1 MSNRGLTYKKIF
13 VDSKYRLPQSN
24 SSSDFS
30 IELNENLEL
39 PEGTRLHVVDISL
52 PAAFKTTE
60 VGFYEYLYV
69 MIFDNSDVFVKN
81 FRIYLGNKIYFSE
94 QLTFDIHAGLNSN
107 TEDLSAGGIFNYAYS
122 SATRTVEYSIKDGL
136 NYKVKI
142 PTDDELSNY
151 VNNQWDTNTA
161 NYDSKNILSIN
172 YLLSNYV
179 ASSPL
184 TVWTSSYL
192 NLVPFR
198 YLFISSP
205 ELSDY
210 KYSAPNSYSSSIIKK
225 VLVNSQLGG
234 IINDAGSSL
243 SEDYISV
250 GNRNLKKISFKITDE
265 TGKVMNLYDIPCQF
279 ALLLS
284 NPAYY

>member
-1 MSNRGLTYKKIF
+1 MSNKLVYKKIF
-13 VDSKYRLPQSN
+13 VDSKYRLPNSK

-30 IELNENLEL
+30 IELNENVEL
-39 PEGTRLHVVDISL
+39 PEGTRMYITDISI
-52 PAAFKTTE
+52 PATFKTTE
-60 VGFYEYLYV
+60 NNFYEYIYV

-94 QLTFDIHAGLNSN
+94 QLCFDIHAGLNTN
-107 TEDLSAGGIFNYAYS
+107 TEDLNAGGIFNYAYS
-122 SATRTVEYSIKDGL
+122 SATRTVEFSIKDGL

-142 PTDDELSNY
+142 PTDEELSNY
-151 VNNQWDTNTA
+151 VNNQWNTTQA
-161 NYDSKNILSIN
+161 NYDSNNPLSIN

-179 ASSPL
+179 PSNPL

-198 YLFISSP
+198 YIFISSAT
-205 ELSDY
+205 LSDY
-210 KYSAPNSYSSSIIKK
+210 RYSAPTSYSSSIIKK

-234 IINDAGSSL
+234 IINDHGANL
-243 SEDYISV
+243 SEDYIDVS
-250 GNRNLKKISFKITDE
+250 NKNLKRLDFKITDE
-265 TGKVMNLYDIPCQF
+265 RGVVMNLYNIPCQF
-279 ALLLS
+279 ALLIQ

>member
-1 MSNRGLTYKKIF
+1 MSNKGLTYKKIF

-39 PEGTRLHVVDISL
+39 PEGTRLHVVDISI

-60 VGFYEYLYV
+60 VNFYEYMYV
-69 MIFDNSDVFVKN
+69 MIYDNSDVFVKN

-94 QLTFDIHAGLNSN
+94 QLTFDIHQSLNTN
-107 TEDLSAGGIFNYAYS
+107 TEDLNAGGIFNYAYS
-122 SATRTVEYSIKDGL
+122 SATRTVEFSIKDGL

-142 PTDDELSNY
+142 PTDNELATY
-151 VNNQWDTNTA
+151 VGGVWNTIQTD
-161 NYDSKNILSIN
+161 YDSKNPLSIN

-179 ASSPL
+179 PSSPL
-184 TVWTSSYL
+184 TVWNSSYL

-198 YLFISSP
+198 YLFISSAA
-205 ELSDY
+205 LSDY

-225 VLVNSQLGG
+225 VLVNQQLGG

-243 SEDYISV
+243 SEDYIDV
-250 GNRNLKKISFKITDE
+250 GNRNLKRIDFKITDE
-265 TGKVMNLYDIPCQF
+265 RGTVMNLYDIPVQF

-284 NPAYY
+284 HPSY

>member
-1 MSNRGLTYKKIF
+1 MSNKGLTYKKIF

-39 PEGTRLHVVDISL
+39 PEGTKMHVVDISI

-60 VGFYEYLYV
+60 IGFYEYMYV

-94 QLTFDIHAGLNSN
+94 QLTFDIHAGLNTN
-107 TEDLSAGGIFNYAYS
+107 TEDLNAGGIFNYAYS
-122 SATRTVEYSIKDGL
+122 SATRTVEFSIKDGL

-142 PTDDELSNY
+142 PTDAELSNY
-151 VNNQWDTNTA
+151 VNATWNTTQT
-161 NYDSKNILSIN
+161 NYDSNNPLSIN

-179 ASSPL
+179 PSNPL

-198 YLFISSP
+198 YLFISSAA
-205 ELSDY
+205 LSDY
-210 KYSAPNSYSSSIIKK
+210 KYSAPTSYSSSIIKK
-225 VLVNSQLGG
+225 VLVNQQLGG

-243 SEDYISV
+243 SEDYIDV
-250 GNRNLKKISFKITDE
+250 GNRNLKRIDFKITDE
-265 TGKVMNLYDIPCQF
+265 RGTVMNLYDIPCQF

-284 NPAYY
+284 HASY

>member
-13 VDSKYRLPQSN
+13 VDSKYRLPQSA

-30 IELNENLEL
+30 IELNQNIEC
-39 PEGTRLHVVDISL
+39 PEGTRMHITDISI
-52 PAAFKTTE
+52 PATFKTTE

-94 QLTFDIHAGLNSN
+94 QLCFDIHAGLNSN
-107 TEDLSAGGIFNYAYS
+107 TEDLNTGGIFNYAYS
-122 SATRTVEYSIKDGL
+122 SPTRTVEFSIKDGL
-136 NYKVKI
+136 NYKVKF

-151 VNNQWDTNTA
+151 VGKTWNTTQA
-161 NYDSKNILSIN
+161 NYDSNNILSIN

-179 ASSPL
+179 PSNPL

-198 YLFISSP
+198 YIFISSP
-205 ELSDY
+205 SLSDY
-210 KYSAPNSYSSSIIKK
+210 KYSAPTSYSSSIIKK

-234 IINDAGSSL
+234 IINDPGSSL
-243 SEDYISV
+243 SEDYIDVS
-250 GNRNLKKISFKITDE
+250 NRTLKRLDFKITDE
-265 TGKVMNLYDIPCQF
+265 RGVVMNLYNIPCQF

-284 NPAYY
+284 HASY